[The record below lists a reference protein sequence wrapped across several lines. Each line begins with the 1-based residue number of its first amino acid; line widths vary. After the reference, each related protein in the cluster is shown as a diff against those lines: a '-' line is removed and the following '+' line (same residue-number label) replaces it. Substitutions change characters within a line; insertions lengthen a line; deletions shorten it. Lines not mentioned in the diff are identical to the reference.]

1 MGYSMF
7 GLEAFYLRSTC
18 APSHMED
25 GLPIHRWRAAVFY
38 WGHIAV
44 EFTKQS
50 YLAPG
55 FSRVDPCRS
64 QDQASGFGRYSQADG
79 SCYEGYLACRAR
91 MAGYLL
97 KVAWLINLKKRRMT
111 SVVQHKKGVWALKS
125 AEKNQMLGT
134 AHPGEG

>member
-1 MGYSMF
+1 V
-7 GLEAFYLRSTC
+7 
-18 APSHMED
+18 ED